1 MVGGQ
6 KGFGMVLTGQI
17 LAITGIT
24 IHETGMP
31 GKGVRF
37 EIRGF
42 PMEATGKRIPW
53 CDYPVFRFL
62 SLRKYH
68 ISDAFR
74 GVILIQGLLCEA
86 RVSRKLLGTCLSG
99 QGITLLFRVHPQYFW
114 DMQYPDPHFSKY
126 CWWYS
131 SAIQKS
137 MAGLITVAIGFFPN
151 LPDC

>member
-1 MVGGQ
+1 MPTSKYEDDGAGISNSIKKSLFDQMIGGQ

-24 IHETGMP
+24 IHETGMS

-53 CDYPVFRFL
+53 CDYPTFRFL
-62 SLRKYH
+62 SLRKDH
-68 ISDAFR
+68 IPGAFR

-86 RVSRKLLGTCLSG
+86 
-99 QGITLLFRVHPQYFW
+99 
-114 DMQYPDPHFSKY
+114 
-126 CWWYS
+126 
-131 SAIQKS
+131 
-137 MAGLITVAIGFFPN
+137 
-151 LPDC
+151 